1 MLSGD
6 SSPFFEVIFILLCVE
21 GAITT
26 LLVAPLP
33 PSVRGYLVRWL
44 SDSSALA
51 SLARPLAYFVAVL
64 VLAWVFVSVELMQLQ
79 TEYDTEVKLAM
90 DLGRKLQHESRMF
103 RAQRNFYLTGFCALL
118 LVVIARLYQLL
129 KEANQLA
136 AKEVALKKQAE
147 GAAKAYSAMLEE
159 NKALEK
165 KLKAGG
171 GGGGGSGS
179 DGDAESLAAEKE
191 ALAAKLARA
200 EEERAKA
207 VKDAEAMKKQ
217 AAGLSSEYARL
228 MKDKEHLQN
237 QLEDFELLAGDA
249 AKKNR

>member
-6 SSPFFEVIFILLCVE
+6 SSPFFDVIWYLTCVE
-21 GAITT
+21 GLVTA
-26 LLVAPLP
+26 LLIAPLP
-33 PSVRGYLVRWL
+33 KVWVRWL
-44 SDSSALA
+44 SDSHLIPA
-51 SLARPLAYFVAVL
+51 LARPLTYFVAVL

-179 DGDAESLAAEKE
+179 DGDAESLAAEKD

>member
-136 AKEVALKKQAE
+136 AKEVAL
-147 GAAKAYSAMLEE
+147 
-159 NKALEK
+159 
-165 KLKAGG
+165 
-171 GGGGGSGS
+171 
-179 DGDAESLAAEKE
+179 SLI
-191 ALAAKLARA
+191 
-200 EEERAKA
+200 
-207 VKDAEAMKKQ
+207 
-217 AAGLSSEYARL
+217 
-228 MKDKEHLQN
+228 HI
-237 QLEDFELLAGDA
+237 
-249 AKKNR
+249 